1 MGFLSDRKARR
12 EAAEA
17 EAAAEREASAREAG
31 LTVEELAHAW
41 HEQLESAGVDTTDVR
56 GVVDA
61 SRGMVFRPSH
71 DMSATSSV
79 ERGFMLV
86 TGSGQLVL
94 AFRALSSGS
103 AAPRPVEVIVRSVT
117 EVREPRR
124 KEDRSLIVVFEKDRL
139 FRPPNNPM
147 YGDAWELR
155 RSDPDELYRHL
166 SSIGLPW

>member
-1 MGFLSDRKARR
+1 MGFLADGKARR
-12 EAAEA
+12 EAAKA
-17 EAAAEREASAREAG
+17 AAAAEREASAREKG
-31 LTVEELAHAW
+31 LTAEELARAW
-41 HEQLESAGVDTTDVR
+41 REWLESAGVDTADVR

-61 SRGMVFRPSH
+61 GRGMVFRPSL
-71 DMSATSSV
+71 DMSATTSM

-94 AFRALSSGS
+94 AFRGSSSDGV
-103 AAPRPVEVIVRSVT
+103 APPVEVIVRSVT

-124 KEDRSLIVVFEKDRL
+124 KEDRSLVVVFEGDRL

-155 RSDPDELYRHL
+155 HADPDELHRHL